1 MGFSRNIVDDW
12 SCHFFTVLLAI
23 AQDHG
28 FDIFV
33 EFVVVAIGSKVS
45 SLVFLQI
52 PEDNVVIRQNG
63 IPEIGLKFPA
73 VEKYLALSFS
83 NLDEDFDQFPD
94 SLLAPLAK

>member
-1 MGFSRNIVDDW
+1 
-12 SCHFFTVLLAI
+12 
-23 AQDHG
+23 
-28 FDIFV
+28 
-33 EFVVVAIGSKVS
+33 
-45 SLVFLQI
+45 VFLQI